1 MLEVASESTA
11 DVDAGAKRDDSA
23 ALGILE
29 YWRFDET
36 RRFHRTKLA
45 GDRLTDDHYEPVLSE
60 EVADG
65 LLQGYSAALNLIIQC
80 HWQPQKQGGIS
91 SRSLT
96 EKWHFQHCM

>member
-11 DVDAGAKRDDSA
+11 GVDTGAKRDDSA

-36 RRFHRTKLA
+36 GRFHRTKLA
-45 GDRLTDDHYEPVLSE
+45 GDRLTDDQYEPVPSE

-65 LLQGYSAALNLIIQC
+65 VLRGYSAALNLIIRWE
-80 HWQPQKQGGIS
+80 HGEL
-91 SRSLT
+91 R
-96 EKWHFQHCM
+96 